1 MNPENY
7 PDKTLSEIEDSDE
20 YDDFDVDV
28 DDRDE
33 FFEEVDEYRNSV
45 EILASSIMLARMFE
59 DDYIT
64 FREYIRLT
72 NYVEDFEAERG
83 TVL

>member
-7 PDKTLSEIEDSDE
+7 PDKTLSEMENSDE
-20 YDDFDVDV
+20 YDEFDI

-33 FFEEVDEYRNSV
+33 FFEEVEEYRNTM
-45 EILASSIMLARMFE
+45 EIVASSIMLARMLE
-59 DDYIT
+59 DDHIT

>member
-1 MNPENY
+1 MKPENY
-7 PDKTLSEIEDSDE
+7 PNKTLSEIEDSDE
-20 YDDFDVDV
+20 YDEYDI

-45 EILASSIMLARMFE
+45 EILASSIMLARMLE

>member
-20 YDDFDVDV
+20 YEDFDV

-33 FFEEVDEYRNSV
+33 FFDEVEEYRDAM
-45 EILASSIMLARMFE
+45 EILASSIMLARMLK

-72 NYVEDFEAERG
+72 NYVEDFEIENG

>member
-7 PDKTLSEIEDSDE
+7 PDKTLTEIEGSNE
-20 YDDFDVDV
+20 YDEFDI

-45 EILASSIMLARMFE
+45 EILASSIMLARMLE

>member
-7 PDKTLSEIEDSDE
+7 PDKTLSEIEDSGE
-20 YDDFDVDV
+20 YEDFDI

-33 FFEEVDEYRNSV
+33 FFEEVEEYRNTM
-45 EILASSIMLARMFE
+45 EIAASAIMLARMFA
-59 DDYIT
+59 DDHIT

-72 NYVEDFEAERG
+72 DYVEDFEAERG
-83 TVL
+83 TAL